1 MLLGRIRC
9 VIARRRLR
17 LGFVGAR
24 RRLVLSARLLLGLVP
39 LLRTRRLGL
48 LAVGTLPPLIPLIPL
63 FPRIPLVP
71 LVPLVP
77 LFPRVPLLPLVPTIG
92 GDHAR
97 IMLGMLEEVFGAD
110 PVSG

>member
-48 LAVGTLPPLIPLIPL
+48 LAVRTLPPLIPLIPLIPL

-71 LVPLVP
+71 LV
-77 LFPRVPLLPLVPTIG
+77 PRVPLLPLVPTIG

-110 PVSG
+110 PISG

>member
-39 LLRTRRLGL
+39 LLRMRRLGL
-48 LAVGTLPPLIPLIPL
+48 LAVRTLPPLIPLFPLIPL
-63 FPRIPLVP
+63 IPRVP
-71 LVPLVP
+71 VP